1 MTGCTTKP
9 TRSAQQR
16 DEQRLGEGLMRCIDF
31 GAFGGSTVE
40 FPPRHIRHICRG
52 LNPSADYMDG
62 SCVQAAARRTH
73 RQLRRPRT
81 GPHRFHRHRQLD
93 GLCLPC
99 RPWAAP
105 QAGPAAADS
114 KVPRR
119 LHRPAKQSKAKLS
132 KAKAKQKQSKAKQSK
147 AKQSKA
153 KQSKAKQARMRRH
166 R

>member
-16 DEQRLGEGLMRCIDF
+16 DEQRLVEGLMRCIDF
-31 GAFGGSTVE
+31 GAFGGSTGAFGGSTVE

-73 RQLRRPRT
+73 RRLRRPRT
-81 GPHRFHRHRQLD
+81 CPHRFHRHRQLD
-93 GLCLPC
+93 GLCLTC

-105 QAGPAAADS
+105 RAGPAAADS

-119 LHRPAKQSKAKLS
+119 LHRPAKQ
-132 KAKAKQKQSKAKQSK
+132 AKQSK

-153 KQSKAKQARMRRH
+153 KQSKAKLS
-166 R
+166 